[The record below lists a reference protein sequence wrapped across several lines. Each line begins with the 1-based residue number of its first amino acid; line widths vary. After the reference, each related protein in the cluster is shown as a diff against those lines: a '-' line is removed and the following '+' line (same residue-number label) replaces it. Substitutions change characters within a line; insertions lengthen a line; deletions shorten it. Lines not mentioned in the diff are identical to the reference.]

1 MPSQDDHP
9 AVLFEPLR
17 PASRARLVVGLIL
30 GPVLWL
36 GAIVLVGAVL
46 HYTDAIGL
54 GLLVAVASFLVSL
67 VLLLVVRSMRRRSER
82 RHAAGG

>member
-1 MPSQDDHP
+1 MPSQDHHP
-9 AVLFEPLR
+9 AVEFEPLR
-17 PASRARLVVGLIL
+17 PASRGRLILGLIL

-36 GAIVLVGAVL
+36 GAIILVGEVL

-54 GLLVAVASFLVSL
+54 GLLLAGVSFLVSM
-67 VLLLVVRSMRRRSER
+67 VLLVSIRSIRIRSER